1 MPLAV
6 QKALRQSRFYAS
18 AKQCVLQHQSPSI
31 ALIQDQLGLS
41 RAQATA
47 LFGAMLGDILEFNAA
62 TGEVRIIAS
71 SSQLPAAVIPVE
83 QRLAMAQTWIDQAAC
98 LVVVA
103 GQGMDA
109 EATVQTHAHPHV
121 HPQGMAAVKAYQ
133 PSAPAAWFDPA
144 FTAQAFLDQ
153 PQWAF
158 GAYRSHLTVSRAA
171 PVHSGCA
178 AIKQWCDGRAQGA
191 FVYTSHVDG
200 RFQKAGFP
208 LSRVYESKGTI
219 HRLQCA
225 AHCSESREIVWSS
238 FSVRST
244 AVAASNGPPE
254 PPQCPC
260 CDAPLRPNCVLPHDR
275 YWNASRRSRQQTLLD
290 GWLESSKTPLL
301 ILVGVQAHETQLQ
314 QFAAR
319 MQTRGSQCIELHA
332 DGEES
337 RHGDKTVLCLPINLA
352 LYLGK

>member
-1 MPLAV
+1 MALAIHT
-6 QKALRQSRFYAS
+6 ALRQSRLYTK
-18 AKQCVLQHQSPSI
+18 AKQCVLQHHNPSI
-31 ALIQDQLGLS
+31 ALIQDQLRIGH
-41 RAQATA
+41 AQATA
-47 LFGAMLGDILEFNAA
+47 LFGAMLGDILDFNAA
-62 TGEVRIIAS
+62 TGEVRIIAVS
-71 SSQLPAAVIPVE
+71 SDQEPAPAISIE
-83 QRLAMAQTWIDQAAC
+83 QRLAMAQTWIDEAAC

-109 EATVQTHAHPHV
+109 EATVQTHV
-121 HPQGMAAVKAYQ
+121 HLQGIAAIKAYQ
-133 PSAPAAWFDPA
+133 PSAPAAWLDPA
-144 FTAQAFLDQ
+144 LTAQAFLDQ

-158 GAYRSHLTVSRAA
+158 AAYRSHLAVSRAA
-171 PVHSGCA
+171 PLHSGCA

-208 LSRVYESKGTI
+208 LSRVYESEGTI

-244 AVAASNGPPE
+244 AVAASNESPPE
-254 PPQCPC
+254 SPQCPC

-275 YWNASRRSRQQTLLD
+275 YWNPSRRNRQQTLLD
-290 GWLESSKTPLL
+290 GWLERSSTPLL

-314 QFAAR
+314 QFAAQ
-319 MQTRGSQCIELHA
+319 MQARGSQCIELHV
-332 DGEES
+332 DGEDS
-337 RHGDKTVLCLPINLA
+337 YQGDEAALCLSINQA
-352 LYLGK
+352 LHHGN